1 MLMKQKTARIL
12 LFCIAIA
19 LLIVPVALVL
29 ATGEEAINQN
39 PKSQAF
45 LLFYTSAWF
54 TLFMIVES
62 VLRLRYQP
70 PGRERRAQAILS
82 GAALAAWA
90 VFYCVLIALGAE
102 TVLLNSRL
110 KAFFSWG
117 DLVILVA
124 YLITGPVIHRV
135 YQRRAQD

>member
-1 MLMKQKTARIL
+1 MFMKQKTARIL
-12 LFCIAIA
+12 LFCIAIV

-39 PKSQAF
+39 LKLQAF

-54 TLFMIVES
+54 TLSMIVENIF
-62 VLRLRYQP
+62 RLRYQP
-70 PGRERRAQAILS
+70 RGRERRVQTILS
-82 GAALAAWA
+82 GIALTAWV

-117 DLVILVA
+117 DLVILVV
-124 YLITGPVIHRV
+124 YLIAGFIIHKV
-135 YQRRAQD
+135 YQRRAQA